1 MKKKLTLEEIK
12 LEEMLSKIER
22 DITEKKRA
30 PNFRKKYKQHSG
42 IKKQPVRFVL
52 TIPEILYQNWRAY
65 LDSLTNIEYK
75 YLDIV
80 LAKYKYLPSKIA
92 RRKLMELNLRERR

>member
-22 DITEKKRA
+22 DLTEKKRA

-42 IKKQPVRFVL
+42 IKNSQ
-52 TIPEILYQNWRAY
+52 W
-65 LDSLTNIEYK
+65 
-75 YLDIV
+75 
-80 LAKYKYLPSKIA
+80 LPSVVYKQLYRDIYNT
-92 RRKLMELNLRERR
+92 RTSLFRI